1 MTDDLIQTF
10 CTDTVL
16 HIAGVVV
23 QARPETMPNIKKWL
37 WDFPGA
43 ETQMEDTR
51 GKLVVVL
58 EAETEQKILDLLDGL
73 NAQAGVFNAALV
85 YHEVLNGHEILSGES
100 QIL

>member
-1 MTDDLIQTF
+1 MTDELIQTV
-10 CTDTVL
+10 CTETVL

-23 QARPETMPNIKKWL
+23 QARPDIMPKIKKWL
-37 WDFPGA
+37 RAFPGA
-43 ETQMEDTR
+43 ETQMEDAR

-85 YHEVLNGHEILSGES
+85 YHEILSGES